1 MTKTDLKDFYCTY
14 TATMAKASGLVDPT
28 YQGEM
33 DVKAEDE
40 ADAAAQVEKIVTE
53 RHPGDRILSCSCKE
67 FA

>member
-1 MTKTDLKDFYCTY
+1 MSTTDLKDFYCTY

-40 ADAAAQVEKIVTE
+40 AHAAQIVEETVVKN
-53 RHPGDRILSCSCKE
+53 HPGDRVLSCSCKE